1 MSYLD
6 RVAALGCCICG
17 LPAQIHHAV
26 GGSVSEAGF
35 VRGMGRK
42 TPDDCAIP
50 LCEWHHTGAEGLHK
64 IGVREWERRFG
75 PQMTMLEAT
84 RDRLGMPPVVPK
96 ASKVLARQEMSA
108 AESSVGDASPC
119 EVVDQTKHENHG

>member
-1 MSYLD
+1 
-6 RVAALGCCICG
+6 
-17 LPAQIHHAV
+17 
-26 GGSVSEAGF
+26 
-35 VRGMGRK
+35 MGRK

-50 LCEWHHTGAEGLHK
+50 LCANHHVGAEGLHK

-96 ASKVLARQEMSA
+96 ASKVMPRRETLGTE
-108 AESSVGDASPC
+108 
-119 EVVDQTKHENHG
+119 